1 MDLKMENNQVGLTTE
16 YGQGVALKSVHLEA
30 KLDGLLLSATLSQKY
45 INDTDETIEATY
57 TFPLGWGAQLMGL
70 AVELNG
76 KRMEAMA
83 LLKKQAEKKYEK
95 AIEDGDTPVMVERS
109 KLGLYTA
116 NLGNLKPN
124 EEAVIEIEFAQLVR
138 IEKGRIRLCIPTV
151 IGQRYGDAQ
160 KQGQVQLHQTTEAN
174 LFAEFP
180 FTADL
185 VVRGELA
192 QATITCPSHQVE
204 IIDKEATRQVKIKK
218 SGFMDRDFILLLED
232 IKAKSFVT
240 VEQDG
245 EVYAAIASFCPDFK
259 EEGVESTLRM
269 KILVDC
275 SGSMKGDSIS
285 QAQEALHE
293 LSLKL
298 TEADQITYSKFGSN
312 VIHMNDKLENCTNS
326 YLKNHLAKA
335 IHETDADMGGTELH
349 AALTSTFKLS
359 LSQSFSEGCDVLLI
373 TDGDVWDIEEIT
385 LQAKRTNHRIF
396 AIGVGSAPAESLLR
410 DLAEITG
417 GACDLVSPNE
427 EISSSI
433 LRMIA
438 RMKAQRTTSV
448 TIDWGQK
455 PSWQSN
461 LSKQLF
467 ANETRHVYAIL
478 KTKPELPPAISWETA
493 SSKFNSQP
501 SIIDWSNDA
510 VVPRLVAGAELQVST
525 EEKYASDIA
534 LKYQLISNYTNLILV
549 HVRDDEDKAEGI
561 PRLQKISQMQAA
573 GQSGFGTVLQNISYM
588 KSSVHDSS
596 VNVPSVWRTRRV
608 DTSVSDSLLSIQD
621 SENYEIPA
629 FLRKPEEPSA
639 ADRKAAA
646 NSLITPKELIEKI
659 NELATST
666 HSFEEIVRT
675 LDLENKLELISNL
688 CLRIVSDD
696 QSRFATG
703 LAYLITYIDAHLNS
717 SPMLIRHAIRLLK
730 SSCSKLSAQEES
742 LAPDIIKS
750 FLPELTLDDWGRT
763 VSSEESGLL
772 ARAIGFFR
780 KN

>member
-116 NLGNLKPN
+116 NFGNLKPN
-124 EEAVIEIEFAQLVR
+124 EEAVIEIQFAQLVR
-138 IEKGRIRLCIPTV
+138 IENSRIRLSIPTV

-160 KQGQVQLHQTTEAN
+160 KQGQVLPHQTTEAD

-185 VVRGELA
+185 VVSGELV
-192 QATITCPSHQVE
+192 QSTITCPSHQVE
-204 IIDKEATRQVKIKK
+204 IIDKEATRQVKLKK
-218 SGFMDRDFILLLED
+218 SGLMDRDFILLLED
-232 IKAKSFVT
+232 IKARSFAT

-259 EEGVESTLRM
+259 EEGVDSTLRM

-312 VIHMNDKLENCTNS
+312 VIHTNDRLENCTNS

-373 TDGDVWDIEEIT
+373 TDGDVWDIDEIT

-417 GACDLVSPNE
+417 GACELVSPNE
-427 EISSSI
+427 EISSSV
-433 LRMIA
+433 LRMIS
-438 RMKAQRTTSV
+438 RMKAQRTKNV

-561 PRLQKISQMQAA
+561 PRLQKIRQMQAA

>member
-1 MDLKMENNQVGLTTE
+1 
-16 YGQGVALKSVHLEA
+16 
-30 KLDGLLLSATLSQKY
+30 
-45 INDTDETIEATY
+45 
-57 TFPLGWGAQLMGL
+57 
-70 AVELNG
+70 
-76 KRMEAMA
+76 
-83 LLKKQAEKKYEK
+83 
-95 AIEDGDTPVMVERS
+95 
-109 KLGLYTA
+109 
-116 NLGNLKPN
+116 
-124 EEAVIEIEFAQLVR
+124 
-138 IEKGRIRLCIPTV
+138 
-151 IGQRYGDAQ
+151 
-160 KQGQVQLHQTTEAN
+160 
-174 LFAEFP
+174 
-180 FTADL
+180 
-185 VVRGELA
+185 
-192 QATITCPSHQVE
+192 
-204 IIDKEATRQVKIKK
+204 
-218 SGFMDRDFILLLED
+218 
-232 IKAKSFVT
+232 
-240 VEQDG
+240 
-245 EVYAAIASFCPDFK
+245 VYAAIASFCPDFK
-259 EEGVESTLRM
+259 EEGVESNLRM

-326 YLKNHLAKA
+326 YLKNYLAKV
-335 IHETDADMGGTELH
+335 IHETDADMGGTELN

-359 LSQSFSEGCDVLLI
+359 FSQSFSEGCDVLLI

-396 AIGVGSAPAESLLR
+396 AIGVGSAPAESLLK

-427 EISSSI
+427 GISSSV

-478 KTKPELPPAISWETA
+478 KTKPAQPAVISWETA

-501 SIIDWSNDA
+501 SQIDWPNA
-510 VVPRLVAGAELQVST
+510 GLVPRLVAGAELQVST

-549 HVRDDEDKAEGI
+549 QVRDEQDKAEGI
-561 PRLQKISQMQAA
+561 PRLQKIRQMQAA
-573 GQSGFGTVLQNISYM
+573 GQGGFGTVLQNISYM
-588 KSSVHDSS
+588 MSSVHDSS
-596 VNVPSVWRTRRV
+596 VNVPSVFRTRRV
-608 DTSVSDSLLSIQD
+608 DGSASALFASIQD

-629 FLRKPEEPSA
+629 FLRKPEESSA
-639 ADRKAAA
+639 AERKATK
-646 NSLITPKELIEKI
+646 NFLITPKELIEKI
-659 NELATST
+659 NGLATST
-666 HSFEEIVRT
+666 QSFEEIVSA
-675 LDLENKLELISNL
+675 LDLENKLEIISSL

-696 QSRFATG
+696 QSRFASG
-703 LAYLITYIDAHLNS
+703 LAYLISYIDGHINS
-717 SPMLIRHAIRLLK
+717 TPMLIRHAERLLRL
-730 SSCSKLSAQEES
+730 SASKLSTQEES
-742 LAPDIIKS
+742 QAAEIIKS
-750 FLPELTLDDWGRT
+750 FLPELKPEDWGRT
-763 VSSEESGLL
+763 VSNEQSGVL

-780 KN
+780 KKEKTY